1 MLVNLWTIDI
11 SILYLYFITEF
22 TSSIQNFS
30 INFKLI
36 IKKKQINQQKL
47 WVIFAIVFQPFSFII
62 NMYSFNKENT
72 TNKITGVIIP

>member
-1 MLVNLWTIDI
+1 MVNLWTIDI

-36 IKKKQINQQKL
+36 IKKKINQQKL

-62 NMYSFNKENT
+62 NIYSFNKENT
-72 TNKITGVIIP
+72 TKRITGVLIL